1 MDPDKAHVGRF
12 TTPESAVTPC
22 GSGIFERLEL
32 CARRYPQREALVFAP
47 EAGRYAVTSYGQLHE
62 RALELER
69 GCRRLGVRPQD
80 RIVFWNV
87 VDPDAVALL
96 LALFAIGAMPVFVD
110 PSTPTAELDACLDE
124 IRPDGFIGIHRA
136 HLLRVRHRTA
146 FSNLR
151 YAIVGRRFSWL
162 PLPSYRTLTRA
173 SGQVEPTAE
182 VR

>member
-1 MDPDKAHVGRF
+1 MTSR
-12 TTPESAVTPC
+12 
-22 GSGIFERLEL
+22 GSGIFERLED
-32 CARRYPQREALVFAP
+32 CARRYPQRDALVFAP

-124 IRPDGFIGIHRA
+124 IRPNGFIGIHRA
-136 HLLRVRHRTA
+136 HLLRLRHRRA